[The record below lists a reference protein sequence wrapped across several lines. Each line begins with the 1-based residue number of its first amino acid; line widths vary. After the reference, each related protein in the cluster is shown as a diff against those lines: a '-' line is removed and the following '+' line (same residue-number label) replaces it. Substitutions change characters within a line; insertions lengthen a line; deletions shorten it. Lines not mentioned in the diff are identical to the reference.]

1 MWYSHRRA
9 KAHAAAELRLVS
21 GYRFSDTKSSSKSD
35 APLGAGCARPAFAT
49 FQYLIHHQVMR
60 IRMGKWPLVFAG
72 ICFWVAPLGAQV
84 DLVGDVR
91 AQLAQN
97 SFSAAESELKN
108 YKSQHGVTPEYLEA
122 LSWMAR
128 AAASTKQWDQAAAYA
143 SETRRLC
150 EQQLTKRKLDSD
162 PHLPIALGAAYEV
175 LSQEM
180 AEKGQHAQAVNLVR
194 SALARYGNTS
204 IRARLQKNL
213 NLLALVGQPAPPLQV
228 TQYLGP
234 KPPTPAALKGSPVL
248 LFFWAHWCVDCKAE
262 VPIIARLQKE
272 FAPAGLVV
280 IGPTQLY
287 GYAAQGADA
296 SPEQERAY
304 IESVRARYYASLQDM
319 PVPLSK
325 QNFNAYGASTT
336 PTLVVLN
343 RAGQV
348 AMYHPGALSYDEL
361 RNAVQKAVAR

>member
-1 MWYSHRRA
+1 
-9 KAHAAAELRLVS
+9 
-21 GYRFSDTKSSSKSD
+21 
-35 APLGAGCARPAFAT
+35 
-49 FQYLIHHQVMR
+49 
-60 IRMGKWPLVFAG
+60 MGKWGLVFAG
-72 ICFWVAPLGAQV
+72 ILLWVAPISAQA
-84 DLVGDVR
+84 DLIGDVR

-97 SFSAAESELKN
+97 SFSAAESELRT
-108 YKSQHGVTPEYLEA
+108 YKAQHGVTPEYLEA

-128 AAASTKQWDQAAAYA
+128 GAASTKQWDQAAAYA
-143 SETRRLC
+143 SETRRLS
-150 EQQLTKRKLDSD
+150 EQQLTTTKRKLDAE

-175 LSQEM
+175 LAQALAEKDM
-180 AEKGQHAQAVNLVR
+180 AEKRQPRQAVSLLR
-194 SALARYGNTS
+194 SALTRYGNTS

-213 NLLALVGQPAPPLQV
+213 NLLAMVGQPAPPLQV
-228 TQYLGP
+228 SQYLGP
-234 KPPTPAALKGSPVL
+234 KPPTLASLKGSPVL
-248 LFFWAHWCVDCKAE
+248 LFFWAHWCGDCKAE
-262 VPIIARLQKE
+262 VPVIARLRHE
-272 FAPAGLVV
+272 FASQGLVV

-296 SPEQERAY
+296 APDQERAY

-361 RNAVQKAVAR
+361 RSAVQKAAAR

>member
-1 MWYSHRRA
+1 M
-9 KAHAAAELRLVS
+9 
-21 GYRFSDTKSSSKSD
+21 F
-35 APLGAGCARPAFAT
+35 F
-49 FQYLIHHQVMR
+49 R
-60 IRMGKWPLVFAG
+60 IEKWGLVFAA
-72 ICFWVAPLGAQV
+72 ILLRVAPLPAQA
-84 DLVGDVR
+84 DLIGDVR

-97 SFSAAESELKN
+97 SFSAAESELSS
-108 YKSQHGVTPEYLEA
+108 YKVQQGVTPEYLEA

-128 AAASTKQWDQAAAYA
+128 AAAATNQWDQATAYA
-143 SETRRLC
+143 TETRTLS
-150 EQQLTKRKLDSD
+150 EQQLTKRKLDAD

-175 LSQEM
+175 LAQAL
-180 AEKGQHAQAVNLVR
+180 AEKGQHAQAVSLLR
-194 SALARYGNTS
+194 SALTRYGNTS

-213 NLLALVGQPAPPLQV
+213 NLIALVGQPAPPLQV
-228 TQYLGP
+228 TQYLGS
-234 KPPTPAALKGSPVL
+234 KPPTLASLKGSPVL

-262 VPIIARLQKE
+262 VPVIARLRQE
-272 FAPAGLVV
+272 FAADGLVV

-296 SPEQERAY
+296 APEQERAY
-304 IESVRARYYASLQDM
+304 IDSVRARYYASLQDM

-361 RNAVQKAVAR
+361 RSAVQKAVAR

>member
-1 MWYSHRRA
+1 MRM
-9 KAHAAAELRLVS
+9 
-21 GYRFSDTKSSSKSD
+21 
-35 APLGAGCARPAFAT
+35 
-49 FQYLIHHQVMR
+49 QV
-60 IRMGKWPLVFAG
+60 GKWGLIAVC
-72 ICFWVAPLGAQV
+72 ISLWTSVLCAQP

-91 AQLAQN
+91 SQLSQGA
-97 SFSAAESELKN
+97 FTAADGELN
-108 YKSQHGVTPEYLEA
+108 WYKTQSGVTPEYLEA

-128 AAASTKQWDQAAAYA
+128 GAAAAQQWDKALAYA
-143 SETRRLC
+143 RETRSLT
-150 EQQLTKRKLDSD
+150 EQQLTNRKLDSD
-162 PHLPIALGAAYEV
+162 PHLPMALGAAYEV
-175 LSQEM
+175 LAEAT
-180 AEKGQHAQAVNLVR
+180 AEKGQHAQAVSLLR
-194 SALARYGNTS
+194 AALARYGNTS

-213 NLLALVGQPAPPLQV
+213 NLLALIGQPAPPLQV

-234 KPPTPAALKGSPVL
+234 KPPTLASLKGKPVL

-262 VPIIARLQKE
+262 VPIIARLRQE
-272 FAPAGLVV
+272 FAPEGLVL

-296 SPEQERAY
+296 APAQEQAY
-304 IESVRARYYASLQDM
+304 IESVRTRYYASLQDM

-336 PTLVVLN
+336 PTLVLLN

-361 RNAVQKAVAR
+361 RSALQKAVAR

>member
-1 MWYSHRRA
+1 
-9 KAHAAAELRLVS
+9 
-21 GYRFSDTKSSSKSD
+21 
-35 APLGAGCARPAFAT
+35 
-49 FQYLIHHQVMR
+49 MR

-72 ICFWVAPLGAQV
+72 ILLWVPPFHAQV
-84 DLVGDVR
+84 DLIGDVR

-97 SFSAAESELKN
+97 SFSAAESELKT

-128 AAASTKQWDQAAAYA
+128 GAASAKHWDQATAYA
-143 SETRRLC
+143 SETLRLC
-150 EQQLTKRKLDSD
+150 DQQLTKRKLDAD
-162 PHLPIALGAAYEV
+162 PHLPIALGAAYEI
-175 LSQEM
+175 LARAL
-180 AEKGQHAQAVNLVR
+180 AEKGQHAQAVSLLR
-194 SALARYGNTS
+194 AALARYGNTS

-213 NLLALVGQPAPPLQV
+213 NLLALVGQTAPPLQV

-262 VPIIARLQKE
+262 VPVIARLRQE

-296 SPEQERAY
+296 TPEQERAY

>member
-1 MWYSHRRA
+1 MH
-9 KAHAAAELRLVS
+9 
-21 GYRFSDTKSSSKSD
+21 
-35 APLGAGCARPAFAT
+35 
-49 FQYLIHHQVMR
+49 
-60 IRMGKWPLVFAG
+60 MGKWGLVLTGLFL
-72 ICFWVAPLGAQV
+72 WVASVRGQG

-91 AQLAQN
+91 TQLAQN
-97 SFSAAESELKN
+97 SFSTAESELRT
-108 YKSQHGVTPEYLEA
+108 YKAQHGTTPEYLEA
-122 LSWMAR
+122 ASWMAR
-128 AAASTKQWDQAAAYA
+128 AYASTGQWDQAATYA
-143 SETRRLC
+143 RDIGQDC
-150 EQQLTKRKLDSD
+150 ERQLTAYKRKLDDD
-162 PHLPIALGAAYEV
+162 PHLPIALGASYEV
-175 LSQEM
+175 LSQSL
-180 AEKGQHAQAVNLVR
+180 AEKGQRAEAIRLLR

-213 NLLALVGQPAPPLQV
+213 NLIALVGQPAPPLQV

-234 KPPTPAALKGSPVL
+234 KPPTLASLKGSPVL

-262 VPIIARLQKE
+262 VPIIASLRQE

-296 SPEQERAY
+296 SPAQERAY
-304 IESVRARYYASLQDM
+304 IESVRTRYYASLQDM

-325 QNFNAYGASTT
+325 QNFDAYGASTT

-348 AMYHPGALSYDEL
+348 AMYHPGAISYDEL
-361 RNAVQKAVAR
+361 RAAVQKVVAR

>member
-1 MWYSHRRA
+1 M
-9 KAHAAAELRLVS
+9 
-21 GYRFSDTKSSSKSD
+21 
-35 APLGAGCARPAFAT
+35 
-49 FQYLIHHQVMR
+49 MR
-60 IRMGKWPLVFAG
+60 IQRAWGLLAAG
-72 ICFWVAPLGAQV
+72 ILLCISLPAQA
-84 DLVGDVR
+84 DLIVDVR
-91 AQLAQN
+91 IQLAQN
-97 SFSAAESELKN
+97 AFSAAESELN
-108 YKSQHGVTPEYLEA
+108 TYKAQHGVTPEYLEA

-128 AAASTKQWDQAAAYA
+128 GAASNSQWDQAAAYA
-143 SETRRLC
+143 TETRRLS
-150 EQQLTKRKLDSD
+150 EQLLTTGKRKLDAE
-162 PHLPIALGAAYEV
+162 PHLPAALGAAYEV
-175 LSQEM
+175 LAQGL
-180 AEKGQHAQAVNLVR
+180 AEKGLHAKAVGLLR

-213 NLLALVGQPAPPLQV
+213 NLLALAGQTAPPLQV
-228 TQYLGP
+228 AQYLGP
-234 KPPTPAALKGSPVL
+234 KPPVLASLKGSPVL

-262 VPIIARLQKE
+262 IPIIASLRQE

-296 SPEQERAY
+296 SPAQERAY
-304 IESVRARYYASLQDM
+304 IESVRQRYYASLQDM

-325 QNFNAYGASTT
+325 QNFDAYGASTT

-361 RNAVQKAVAR
+361 RSALQKAVAR